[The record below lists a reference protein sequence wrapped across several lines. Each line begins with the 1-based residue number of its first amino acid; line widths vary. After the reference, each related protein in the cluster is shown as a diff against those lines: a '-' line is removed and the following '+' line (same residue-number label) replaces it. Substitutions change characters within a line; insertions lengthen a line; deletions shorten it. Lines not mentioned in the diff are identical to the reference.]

1 MPLLEIK
8 DFNALIENKPFFDQP
23 VKKKQEAYEKLTE
36 MLKYDDYTT
45 RLFVLSK
52 LLASLRNNNWS
63 GNRNVKTDSVVM
75 CMRFSM
81 ETPKPRC

>member
-23 VKKKQEAYEKLTE
+23 VKKKQEAYEKLIE
-36 MLKYDDYTT
+36 MSKYDDYTT

-52 LLASLRNNNWS
+52 LLASL
-63 GNRNVKTDSVVM
+63 
-75 CMRFSM
+75 
-81 ETPKPRC
+81 